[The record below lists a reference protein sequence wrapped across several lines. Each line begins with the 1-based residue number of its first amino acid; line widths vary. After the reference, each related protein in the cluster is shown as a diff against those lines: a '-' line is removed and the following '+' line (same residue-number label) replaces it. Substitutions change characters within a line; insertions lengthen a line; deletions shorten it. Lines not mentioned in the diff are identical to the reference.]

1 MNQAVSAA
9 FWLPIFF
16 LLLLLGTGA
25 VAYLLGYFNPA
36 R

>member
-9 FWLPIFF
+9 FWIPVFF
-16 LLLLLGTGA
+16 LLVLLGAGA
-25 VAYLLGYFNPA
+25 IAYLLGYFNPP